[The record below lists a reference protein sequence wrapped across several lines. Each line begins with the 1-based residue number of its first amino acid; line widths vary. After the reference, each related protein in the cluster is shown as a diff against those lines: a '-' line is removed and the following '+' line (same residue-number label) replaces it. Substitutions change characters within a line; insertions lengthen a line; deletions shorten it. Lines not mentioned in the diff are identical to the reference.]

1 MMLPRIMRYTGTSPN
16 GIRPPLQPATLQKG
30 AGWSRVDS
38 VSLELPDEGTRRR
51 AFASLSHADLPV
63 CCSADLLLRLRRSCA
78 TTTSSTTTTCWTC
91 KPPPSPRSHAGR
103 EPALALFGRRLR
115 PREAQR
121 PAAWSPTDRGFT
133 ASRKQR
139 AGQPT
144 ECKPPAVLPPP
155 APTAACPL
163 CSTASCF
170 ATGARRNHTSSALL
184 CGPHEGASGSDHSLS
199 PSSLTTHVCGRNL
212 ECRQTHLEYPFACY
226 IFSRHLLAKANEST
240 NTFWS
245 RL

>member
-1 MMLPRIMRYTGTSPN
+1 MRERAAALLRACLTRICLCVAPLTS
-16 GIRPPLQPATLQKG
+16 
-30 AGWSRVDS
+30 
-38 VSLELPDEGTRRR
+38 
-51 AFASLSHADLPV
+51 
-63 CCSADLLLRLRRSCA
+63 CSACA
-78 TTTSSTTTTCWTC
+78 G
-91 KPPPSPRSHAGR
+91 HALQR
-103 EPALALFGRRLR
+103 QARRLR
-115 PREAQR
+115 PAGPVSRRRRPARTRAENQRWRCLAAASDLGQAQG
-121 PAAWSPTDRGFT
+121 PAAWSPTDQGFT

-184 CGPHEGASGSDHSLS
+184 CGPHEGASSSDHSLS

-212 ECRQTHLEYPFACY
+212 ECRHTSNILLHVTFFPDTCWQKPTNRQTPSGHVC
-226 IFSRHLLAKANEST
+226 H
-240 NTFWS
+240 
-245 RL
+245 